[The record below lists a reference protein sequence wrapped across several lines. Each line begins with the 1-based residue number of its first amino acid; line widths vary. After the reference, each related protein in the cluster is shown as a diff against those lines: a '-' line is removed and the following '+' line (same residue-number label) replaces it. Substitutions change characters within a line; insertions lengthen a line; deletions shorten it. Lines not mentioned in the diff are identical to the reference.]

1 MRKVDDPAAKAS
13 IIWVLGEFGS
23 TVPETPYLLET
34 CIESYEEESSTEIKL
49 HLLTAALKLFF
60 RRPPEVTPPVA
71 CAAARRPPPSCLYL
85 SADLQM
91 QKMLGSLLKRAIN
104 DASNQD
110 VHGKKKERHSSSTT
124 NSSQCHVLL
133 SCHACLS

>member
-1 MRKVDDPAAKAS
+1 MDDPAAKAS

-49 HLLTAALKLFF
+49 HLLTATLKLFF
-60 RRPPEVTPPVA
+60 RRPPEVPPVA
-71 CAAARRPPPSCLYL
+71 ARPRLHHVSISLCADS
-85 SADLQM
+85 QM

-110 VHGKKKERHSSSTT
+110 VHGKKKERHSSST
-124 NSSQCHVLL
+124 NSSQCHLPL
-133 SCHACLS
+133 PCHACFS

>member
-1 MRKVDDPAAKAS
+1 MDDPAAKAS

-49 HLLTAALKLFF
+49 HLLTATLKLFF

-71 CAAARRPPPSCLYL
+71 CCRRPLCPHHVSF
-85 SADLQM
+85 
-91 QKMLGSLLKRAIN
+91 SL
-104 DASNQD
+104 
-110 VHGKKKERHSSSTT
+110 
-124 NSSQCHVLL
+124 C
-133 SCHACLS
+133 